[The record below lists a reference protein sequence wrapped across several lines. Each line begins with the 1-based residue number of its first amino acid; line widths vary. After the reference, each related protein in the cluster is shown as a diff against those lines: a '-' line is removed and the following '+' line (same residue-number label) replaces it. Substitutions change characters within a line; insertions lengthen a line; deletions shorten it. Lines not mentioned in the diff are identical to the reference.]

1 MKTLIFL
8 DDERFVG
15 QAYWISDLRKY
26 EHVMHIRSAF
36 QFIEF
41 IDRLYLEKEEYSIDN
56 VVFSFDHDL
65 QSFKD
70 GIEYTGY
77 TCAKYLVDKIIST
90 DTPEDIN
97 RVEYFV
103 HSKNPIGAQ
112 NICGFIENAKKFFH

>member
-15 QAYWISDLRKY
+15 EAYWISDLRKY
-26 EHVMHIRSAF
+26 DQVMHIRSAF
-36 QFIEF
+36 QFFDF
-41 IDRLYLEKEEYSIDN
+41 IDKLFDNSDEYSIEN

-77 TCAKYLVDKIIST
+77 SCAKYLVDKIIYS
-90 DTPEDIN
+90 DNPKYISKLQ
-97 RVEYFV
+97 YYV
-103 HSKNPIGAQ
+103 HSKNPIGKQ
-112 NICGFIENAKKFFH
+112 NIISFIENAKKFFQ